1 MRVAALYTC
10 FNRKEKTLSSLSHLY
25 QAKNQSPQKI
35 ELSVYL
41 TDDNSSDGTAEAIA
55 SEFPEVNILKG
66 NGELYWAG
74 GMRNS
79 WNKALAGDYDAYL
92 LLNDDTN
99 VKSNLFQTVFET
111 EEYCLSHHDRPGIYI
126 GNTAEPKSDEVS
138 YGGWV
143 YTNHF
148 LALMER
154 VPIDKVTP
162 KSCELGNAN
171 IMWVSKNVV
180 DQIGI
185 LSKNYVHGMADFD
198 YTYKAFKKNIPV
210 LVMPGIMGVCENDHT
225 NPYLKFVNLPFAERL
240 KMLYH
245 PVGLDYSSQLY
256 YMKKHFPVRFPLF
269 YLTMW
274 FKVLF
279 PNYYFSQYQKR
290 LNLR

>member
-10 FNRKEKTLSSLSHLY
+10 FNRKDKTLSSLAHLY
-25 QAKNQSPQKI
+25 KAKNKSCKKI
-35 ELSVYL
+35 DLTVYL
-41 TDDNSSDGTAEAIA
+41 TDDNSSDGTALSIA
-55 SEFPEVNILKG
+55 EKFPEVKILTG

-79 WNKALAGDYDAYL
+79 WNKALEGNYDAFL

-99 VKSNLFQTVFET
+99 VNADLFETVYKT
-111 EEYCLSHHDRPGIYI
+111 EEYCLSHHDRSGIYI
-126 GNTAEPKSDEVS
+126 GNTAEPNSEKVS

-143 YTNHF
+143 YKNHF

-154 VPIDKVTP
+154 VPLDKDTP

-171 IMWVSKNVV
+171 IMWVPREVV
-180 DQIGI
+180 DQIGV

-198 YTYKAFKKNIPV
+198 YTFKAFKKDIPV
-210 LVMPGIMGVCENDHT
+210 LVMPGIMGECENDHT
-225 NPYLKFVNLPFAERL
+225 NPYLKFVKLPFSERL

-256 YMKKHFPVRFPLF
+256 YMRKHFPIRFPLF
-269 YLTMW
+269 YLVMW
-274 FKVLF
+274 LKLLF
-279 PNYYFSQYQKR
+279 PKYYFSQYQKR
-290 LNLR
+290 LNLK